1 VRKTII
7 IYLNKKLN
15 IMMKNLKETLAT
27 IVAKFES
34 EEIVV
39 AEFKD
44 YTIGEG
50 DDSIIVRVE
59 GEELEVGKSISI
71 VAVDVDGVEQVTPL
85 EDGEIVIED
94 KVIVVVDGVVS
105 EVKEVEDEE
114 EVIEDEVME
123 DEAPVAS
130 EFSIVV
136 EGFEKL
142 AAKIEDLQ
150 SELKELKEANV
161 AIKSDLAEFAAQPAA
176 IALEVPKK
184 LKSNMSV
191 TDILKNK

>member
-1 VRKTII
+1 
-7 IYLNKKLN
+7 
-15 IMMKNLKETLAT
+15 MMKNLKNTLAA

-34 EEIVV
+34 EEVISNFV
-39 AEFKD
+39 D

-50 DDSIIVRVE
+50 DDAIVVRVD
-59 GEELEVGKSISI
+59 GDLEVDKIIS
-71 VAVDVDGVEQVTPL
+71 VVSVDTEGVEQVTPAP
-85 EDGEIVIED
+85 DGEHIVD
-94 KVIVVVDGVVS
+94 GKVIVVVDGVIA
-105 EVKEVEDEE
+105 EIKDEEEE

-142 AAKIEDLQ
+142 AAKIEELQ

-161 AIKSDLAEFAAQPAA
+161 EIKGDLAKFAAQPAA

>member
-1 VRKTII
+1 
-7 IYLNKKLN
+7 
-15 IMMKNLKETLAT
+15 MMKNLKETLAT

-94 KVIVVVDGVVS
+94 KVIVVLDGVVS
-105 EVKEVEDEE
+105 EVKEVEDEEE